1 MSPANPLPE
10 GKRRRAALSPLARGY
25 WRHFHRIRKAIPWKS
40 RASPGS
46 WRQNA
51 PPSSSRCAIRCR
63 SRSLMSRCA
72 YARMA
77 SQSLRKSLRPAKPAS
92 KWRPWSPSPWLRSL
106 CTTCLRLLTRASKFA
121 RSFWSARAGARAEN
135 TGDTIV
141 APNKFM
147 ADNVKLL
154 LVDDN
159 PMVLGMLQQA
169 LSPLAHVTTATDAAD
184 ALLKAVDDAP
194 DLLLCDY
201 RMPGMDGRQL
211 VEKLKSR
218 PATANFSTLLMA
230 SKADIAERL
239 SPQDAADDY
248 LEKPF
253 YLKDAIRRVKRMIDR
268 IALEKMAK
276 TAPSD
281 GVVRGSLS
289 QMNVIDLMQSLEMGR
304 KSCRLSLSNEGD
316 KCEVFFVEGQVKHA
330 TYGSL
335 VGDEAV
341 FKVLR
346 WTGGSFQLDFEG
358 KTDKE
363 TTQLNT
369 QGLLMEGL
377 RLLDESSRDG
387 GAESEPAA
395 APAQTMQDPF
405 ASAPPASA
413 SSAQTPSAPAVSS
426 PPSAPAH
433 KHRREE
439 EEDVLL
445 DG

>member
-1 MSPANPLPE
+1 
-10 GKRRRAALSPLARGY
+10 
-25 WRHFHRIRKAIPWKS
+25 
-40 RASPGS
+40 
-46 WRQNA
+46 
-51 PPSSSRCAIRCR
+51 
-63 SRSLMSRCA
+63 
-72 YARMA
+72 
-77 SQSLRKSLRPAKPAS
+77 
-92 KWRPWSPSPWLRSL
+92 
-106 CTTCLRLLTRASKFA
+106 
-121 RSFWSARAGARAEN
+121 
-135 TGDTIV
+135 
-141 APNKFM
+141 M
-147 ADNVKLL
+147 ADNLKLL

-159 PMVLGMLQQA
+159 PMVLAMLQQA
-169 LSPLAHVTTATDAAD
+169 LSSMARVTTATDAAD
-184 ALLKAVDDAP
+184 ALLKAVDDVP
-194 DLLLCDY
+194 DLLVCDY

-218 PATANFSTLLMA
+218 PATANFSTVLMA
-230 SKADIAERL
+230 NKADIAERL

-253 YLKDAIRRVKRMIDR
+253 FLKDATRRIKRLIDR

-281 GVVRGSLS
+281 GVVRGNLS

-304 KSCRLSLSNEGD
+304 KSCQLSLSNEGD

-346 WTGGSFQLDFEG
+346 WTGGNFQLNFEG
-358 KTDKE
+358 KTDQE
-363 TTQLNT
+363 TTKLNT

-387 GAESEPAA
+387 GGEAEPVPAETASTPVAA
-395 APAQTMQDPF
+395 AV
-405 ASAPPASA
+405 
-413 SSAQTPSAPAVSS
+413 PSAPV
-426 PPSAPAH
+426 
-433 KHRREE
+433 HRKKDE

>member
-1 MSPANPLPE
+1 
-10 GKRRRAALSPLARGY
+10 
-25 WRHFHRIRKAIPWKS
+25 
-40 RASPGS
+40 
-46 WRQNA
+46 
-51 PPSSSRCAIRCR
+51 
-63 SRSLMSRCA
+63 
-72 YARMA
+72 
-77 SQSLRKSLRPAKPAS
+77 
-92 KWRPWSPSPWLRSL
+92 
-106 CTTCLRLLTRASKFA
+106 
-121 RSFWSARAGARAEN
+121 
-135 TGDTIV
+135 
-141 APNKFM
+141 M
-147 ADNVKLL
+147 ADNLKLL

-159 PMVLGMLQQA
+159 PMVLAMLQQA
-169 LSPLAHVTTATDAAD
+169 LSSLARVTTATDAAD
-184 ALLKAVDDAP
+184 ALLKAVDDVP
-194 DLLLCDY
+194 DLLVCDY

-218 PATANFSTLLMA
+218 PATANFSTVLMA
-230 SKADIAERL
+230 NKADIAERL

-253 YLKDAIRRVKRMIDR
+253 FLKDATRRIKRLIDR

-281 GVVRGSLS
+281 GVVRGNLS

-304 KSCRLSLSNEGD
+304 KSCQLSLSHEGD

-346 WTGGSFQLDFEG
+346 WTGGNFQLNFEG
-358 KTDKE
+358 KTDQE
-363 TTQLNT
+363 TTKLNT

-377 RLLDESSRDG
+377 RLLDESSRDSG
-387 GAESEPAA
+387 GEAEPAPA
-395 APAQTMQDPF
+395 ETAQAPVTAT
-405 ASAPPASA
+405 A
-413 SSAQTPSAPAVSS
+413 PSAPV
-426 PPSAPAH
+426 
-433 KHRREE
+433 RRKKDE

>member
-1 MSPANPLPE
+1 MAN
-10 GKRRRAALSPLARGY
+10 
-25 WRHFHRIRKAIPWKS
+25 
-40 RASPGS
+40 
-46 WRQNA
+46 
-51 PPSSSRCAIRCR
+51 
-63 SRSLMSRCA
+63 
-72 YARMA
+72 
-77 SQSLRKSLRPAKPAS
+77 
-92 KWRPWSPSPWLRSL
+92 
-106 CTTCLRLLTRASKFA
+106 
-121 RSFWSARAGARAEN
+121 
-135 TGDTIV
+135 D
-141 APNKFM
+141 
-147 ADNVKLL
+147 VKLL

-159 PMVLGMLQQA
+159 PMVLRMLQQA
-169 LSPLAHVTTATDAAD
+169 LSPLANVTPATDAAD
-184 ALLKAVDDAP
+184 ALLKAVDDPP
-194 DLLLCDY
+194 DLLVCDY

-218 PATANFSTLLMA
+218 PATANFSTVLMA

-239 SPQDAADDY
+239 SQQDAADDY

-253 YLKDAIRRVKRMIDR
+253 FLKDATRRVKRMIDR

-281 GVVRGSLS
+281 GVVRGNLA

-304 KSCRLSLSNEGD
+304 KSCRISLTKDGD

-346 WTGGSFQLDFEG
+346 WTGGTFELDFEG

-377 RLLDESSRDG
+377 RLLDESQREG
-387 GAESEPAA
+387 GAEASEPAA
-395 APAQTMQDPF
+395 AAAPSTPPAAAP
-405 ASAPPASA
+405 APPAANHGS
-413 SSAQTPSAPAVSS
+413 
-426 PPSAPAH
+426 
-433 KHRREE
+433 KEE

-445 DG
+445 G

>member
-1 MSPANPLPE
+1 
-10 GKRRRAALSPLARGY
+10 
-25 WRHFHRIRKAIPWKS
+25 
-40 RASPGS
+40 
-46 WRQNA
+46 
-51 PPSSSRCAIRCR
+51 
-63 SRSLMSRCA
+63 
-72 YARMA
+72 
-77 SQSLRKSLRPAKPAS
+77 
-92 KWRPWSPSPWLRSL
+92 
-106 CTTCLRLLTRASKFA
+106 
-121 RSFWSARAGARAEN
+121 
-135 TGDTIV
+135 
-141 APNKFM
+141 M
-147 ADNVKLL
+147 ADKVKLL

-169 LSPLAHVTTATDAAD
+169 WAALATITTATDAAD
-184 ALLKAVDDAP
+184 ALLKAVDDVP
-194 DLLLCDY
+194 DLLVCDY

-218 PATANFSTLLMA
+218 PATANFSTVLMA
-230 SKADIAERL
+230 NKADIAERL

-253 YLKDAIRRVKRMIDR
+253 YLKDATRRVKRMIDR

-281 GVVRGSLS
+281 GVVRGNLS

-304 KSCRLSLSNEGD
+304 KSCKISLSNEGD

-335 VGDEAV
+335 VGDQAV

-346 WTGGSFQLDFEG
+346 WTGGNFQLDFEG
-358 KTDKE
+358 KTNKE

-377 RLLDESSRDG
+377 RLLDESQRDG
-387 GAESEPAA
+387 GAEGEPAA
-395 APAQTMQDPF
+395 AAE
-405 ASAPPASA
+405 AAPVPT
-413 SSAQTPSAPAVSS
+413 SSPSAGASRR
-426 PPSAPAH
+426 
-433 KHRREE
+433 RREE

>member
-1 MSPANPLPE
+1 MAN
-10 GKRRRAALSPLARGY
+10 
-25 WRHFHRIRKAIPWKS
+25 
-40 RASPGS
+40 
-46 WRQNA
+46 
-51 PPSSSRCAIRCR
+51 
-63 SRSLMSRCA
+63 
-72 YARMA
+72 
-77 SQSLRKSLRPAKPAS
+77 
-92 KWRPWSPSPWLRSL
+92 
-106 CTTCLRLLTRASKFA
+106 
-121 RSFWSARAGARAEN
+121 
-135 TGDTIV
+135 D
-141 APNKFM
+141 
-147 ADNVKLL
+147 VKLL

-159 PMVLGMLQQA
+159 PMVLGMMEQA
-169 LSPLAHVTTATDAAD
+169 LAPLAQVSTSTDTAD
-184 ALLKAVDDAP
+184 ALLKAVDNPP
-194 DLLLCDY
+194 DLVVIDY

-211 VEKLKSR
+211 LERLKSR
-218 PATANFSTLLMA
+218 PATANFSSVLMA

-253 YLKDAIRRVKRMIDR
+253 FLKDATRRIKRMIDR

-281 GVVRGSLS
+281 GVVRGNLS

-304 KSCRLSLSNEGD
+304 KSCQLSLANEGD

-346 WTGGSFQLDFEG
+346 WTGGNFQLDFEG
-358 KTDKE
+358 KTDQQ

-377 RLLDESSRDG
+377 RLLDESQRDAG
-387 GAESEPAA
+387 EADLAPEPAA
-395 APAQTMQDPF
+395 TPAQSA
-405 ASAPPASA
+405 ASAPAA
-413 SSAQTPSAPAVSS
+413 
-426 PPSAPAH
+426 
-433 KHRREE
+433 RGGRDE

-445 DG
+445 DS

>member
-1 MSPANPLPE
+1 
-10 GKRRRAALSPLARGY
+10 
-25 WRHFHRIRKAIPWKS
+25 
-40 RASPGS
+40 
-46 WRQNA
+46 
-51 PPSSSRCAIRCR
+51 
-63 SRSLMSRCA
+63 
-72 YARMA
+72 
-77 SQSLRKSLRPAKPAS
+77 
-92 KWRPWSPSPWLRSL
+92 
-106 CTTCLRLLTRASKFA
+106 
-121 RSFWSARAGARAEN
+121 
-135 TGDTIV
+135 
-141 APNKFM
+141 M
-147 ADNVKLL
+147 ADNLKLL

-159 PMVLGMLQQA
+159 PMVLAMLQQA
-169 LSPLAHVTTATDAAD
+169 LSSLAKVTTATDTAD

-194 DLLLCDY
+194 DLLVCDY

-218 PATANFSTLLMA
+218 PATANFSTVLMA
-230 SKADIAERL
+230 SKVDIAERL

-253 YLKDAIRRVKRMIDR
+253 FLKDATRRIKRLIDR

-281 GVVRGSLS
+281 GVVRGNLS

-304 KSCRLSLSNEGD
+304 KSCQLSLSNEGD
-316 KCEVFFVEGQVKHA
+316 KCEVFFAEGQVKHA

-346 WTGGSFQLDFEG
+346 WTGGNFQINFEG

-377 RLLDESSRDG
+377 RLLDESSRDSG
-387 GAESEPAA
+387 GEAEPAA
-395 APAQTMQDPF
+395 PEPAAVTSGASTAPSIPVTRKKD
-405 ASAPPASA
+405 
-413 SSAQTPSAPAVSS
+413 
-426 PPSAPAH
+426 
-433 KHRREE
+433 E